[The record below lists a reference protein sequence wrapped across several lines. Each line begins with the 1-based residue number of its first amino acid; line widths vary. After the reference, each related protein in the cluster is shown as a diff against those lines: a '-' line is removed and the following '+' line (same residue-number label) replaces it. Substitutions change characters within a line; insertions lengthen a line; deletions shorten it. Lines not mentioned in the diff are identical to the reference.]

1 VNSQKPILVTGAHRS
16 GSTWVGRMLAAGG
29 DVAYVS
35 EPLNVMHRPGVFR
48 ASVRHWYTYI
58 NGGNESEYLP
68 AFQELLDL
76 RYHLSREILS
86 VRSWRDLLRMG
97 RDFHAFFMGRVR
109 GRRVLLKDPF
119 AVFSMPWFAQK
130 LGCDVVITVRHPAA
144 FANSLKRL
152 NWPFDFR
159 DLLDQPALMHHHLEQ
174 DRAEM
179 ESMQEDDLIGQAAL
193 LWRMVYRTV
202 HSTCKLHPD
211 FKVVRHED
219 LSLDPLTGYEGLYKS
234 LGLSFNDKAR
244 DIIFNSSNS
253 ENPSEL
259 SRAKT
264 HSVKLDSRASVNNWM
279 KRLGMDEIDRIRRM
293 TEGVSDLYYS
303 GEEWK

>member
-58 NGGNESEYLP
+58 DGSNESAYLP